1 MTNLAY
7 GSRKEISIILSSQYD
22 VLTSLNAIMSFQD
35 TQMLEQILWF
45 LGNIAGEGEEFRN
58 MIVKRT
64 SLLQLFQTVIEMQKI
79 GKNLLRTICW
89 VNSNLAR
96 YKNNDDIVEV
106 RPLL

>member
-22 VLTSLNAIMSFQD
+22 VLTSLNSIMSFQD

-64 SLLQLFQTVIEMQKI
+64 NLLQLFQTVIEMQKI

-96 YKNNDDIVEV
+96 YKNNDDLAEV
-106 RPLL
+106 SPLL